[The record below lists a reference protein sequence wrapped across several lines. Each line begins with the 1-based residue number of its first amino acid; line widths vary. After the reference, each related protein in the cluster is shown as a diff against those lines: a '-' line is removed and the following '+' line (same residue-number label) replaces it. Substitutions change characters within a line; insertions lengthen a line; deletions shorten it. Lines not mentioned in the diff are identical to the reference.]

1 MAFKGGRLEGR
12 VSPPPSK
19 SHTHRAFFLASMADG
34 TSRVSNALL
43 SADTRATL
51 AACRAMG
58 AETSEEDGVWTICGG
73 DLHTPGHVDAE
84 NSGTTMRIF
93 AGICSMFDGESTITG
108 DESLRK
114 RPMGPLLA
122 ALESTGAA
130 CTSNGGFPPVTVK
143 GPNRGGKVSIDGGV
157 SSQFITSLLMVSPM
171 LENDSEVTV
180 EGSMV
185 SAPYLD
191 VTVHMMRLFGASAER
206 DGNVFRIKGGTGYRP
221 HDYMVPA
228 DFSSAAFPLVAGA
241 LGGRVTVT
249 GMDMDDP
256 QGDKA
261 IVDILRKAR
270 ADVSVDGT
278 EITVSKSDIRGCEVD
293 MGNVPDLFPIVAVL
307 LSTAEGDSR
316 LYGAPQLKF
325 KESNR
330 IETVV
335 NMINAIGGDAVATDD
350 GCIIHGKPRLR
361 GGAIVHK
368 GDHRIMMSA
377 AVASIVCD
385 GPVTMDDVECC
396 AVSYPGFPEAMA
408 AIGMSEEVLRCTRPG
423 RGSNSHCSGR
433 ATAPASAASS
443 RVSQRDSR
451 WTRT

>member
-1 MAFKGGRLEGR
+1 M
-12 VSPPPSK
+12 
-19 SHTHRAFFLASMADG
+19 
-34 TSRVSNALL
+34 

-51 AACRAMG
+51 SACKAMG
-58 AETSEEDGVWTICGG
+58 AGIADDGDDKVISGG
-73 DLHTPGHVDAE
+73 DLHAPGFVDAE

-108 DESLRK
+108 DDSLRK

-122 ALESTGAA
+122 ALEQTGTV
-130 CTSNGGFPPVTVK
+130 CTSNGGLPPVVIK
-143 GPNRGGKVSIDGGV
+143 GPNRGGRVSIDGGV

-180 EGSMV
+180 EGSMI

-191 VTVHMMRLFGASAER
+191 VTVHMMHLFGADAER
-206 DGNVFRIKGGTGYRP
+206 DGNVFRIRGGTGYRAY
-221 HDYMVPA
+221 DYMVPA

-261 IVDILRKAR
+261 IVDILRR
-270 ADVSVDGT
+270 AGANVEVHGT
-278 EITVSKSDIRGCEVD
+278 EITVSESVMTGCEID
-293 MGNVPDLFPIVAVL
+293 MGDVPDLFPIVAVL
-307 LSTAEGDSR
+307 LSTAKGDSR

-335 NMINAIGGDAVATDD
+335 NMINAIGGDAEATDD
-350 GCIIHGKPRLR
+350 GCIIHGRPRLR

-377 AVASIVCD
+377 AIASIVCD
-385 GPVTMDDVECC
+385 GPVTMDDIECC
-396 AVSYPGFPEAMA
+396 AVSYPGFPDEMA
-408 AIGMSEEVLRCTRPG
+408 AIGMREEVI
-423 RGSNSHCSGR
+423 
-433 ATAPASAASS
+433 
-443 RVSQRDSR
+443 
-451 WTRT
+451 

>member
-1 MAFKGGRLEGR
+1 MAFKGGDLNGKT
-12 VSPPPSK
+12 SPPPSK

-34 TSRVSNALL
+34 TSHVSNALM
-43 SADTRATL
+43 SADTKATL

-58 AETSEEDGVWTICGG
+58 ATATEDEDGWTIVGG
-73 DLHTPGHVDAE
+73 NLHAPGFVDAE

-114 RPMGPLLA
+114 RPMGPLLK
-122 ALESTGAA
+122 ALESTGST
-130 CTSNGGFPPVTVK
+130 CTSKDGLPPVTIR
-143 GPNRGGKVSIDGGV
+143 GPNHGGKVSIDGGV

-180 EGSMV
+180 KGSMV

-191 VTVHMMRLFGASAER
+191 VTAHMMRLFGASVRR
-206 DGNVFRIKGGTGYRP
+206 DGNVFSIAGRTGYTP
-221 HDYMVPA
+221 YDYMVPA

-241 LGGRVTVT
+241 LGGSVTVT
-249 GMDMDDP
+249 GMDLEDP

-261 IVDILRKAR
+261 IVDILRMAG
-270 ADVSVDGT
+270 AEVTCDGN
-278 EITVSKSDIRGCEVD
+278 EITVSKSKIMGCEVD
-293 MGNVPDLFPIVAVL
+293 MGNIPDLFPIVAVL
-307 LSTAEGDSR
+307 LSTAKGDSR

-335 NMINAIGGDAVATDD
+335 NMINAIGGDAEATDD
-350 GCIIHGKPRLR
+350 GCILHGKPRLS

-377 AVASIVCD
+377 AIASIVCD
-385 GPVTMDDVECC
+385 GPVTMDDIECC

-408 AIGMSEEVLRCTRPG
+408 ALGMMEEVI
-423 RGSNSHCSGR
+423 
-433 ATAPASAASS
+433 
-443 RVSQRDSR
+443 
-451 WTRT
+451 

>member
-1 MAFKGGRLEGR
+1 MTSMAFHGGELNGR

-34 TSRVSNALL
+34 TSRVSNALM

-51 AACRAMG
+51 KACIAMG
-58 AETSEEDGVWTICGG
+58 AEVDEDGLAMVINGG
-73 DLHTPGHVDAE
+73 RLQTPGHVDAE

-93 AGICSMFDGESTITG
+93 AGICSMFDGETVIDG

-114 RPMGPLLA
+114 RPMGPLLE
-122 ALESTGAA
+122 ALEVNGAV
-130 CTSNGGFPPVTVK
+130 CSSNNGLPPVTVR
-143 GPNRGGKVSIDGGV
+143 GPNHGGKVSIDGSV

-180 EGSMV
+180 KGSMV

-191 VTVHMMRLFGASAER
+191 VTTHMMRLFGADVSK

-241 LGGRVTVT
+241 LGGEVTVS

-261 IVDILRKAR
+261 IVDILRMAGANVR
-270 ADVSVDGT
+270 VNGT
-278 EITVSKSDIRGCEVD
+278 DITVSKSELNGCEVD
-293 MGNVPDLFPIVAVL
+293 MGEVPDLFPITAVL
-307 LSTAEGDSR
+307 LCTAKGDSR

-335 NMINAIGGDAVATDD
+335 NLINDIGGSAEATDD
-350 GCIIHGKPRLR
+350 GCIIHGKPKLK
-361 GGAIVHK
+361 GGNIVHK

-385 GPVTMDDVECC
+385 GAVSMDDVECC
-396 AVSYPGFPEAMA
+396 AVSFPGFPQEMA
-408 AIGMSEEVLRCTRPG
+408 RLGLVSEVI
-423 RGSNSHCSGR
+423 
-433 ATAPASAASS
+433 
-443 RVSQRDSR
+443 
-451 WTRT
+451 

>member
-1 MAFKGGRLEGR
+1 
-12 VSPPPSK
+12 
-19 SHTHRAFFLASMADG
+19 
-34 TSRVSNALL
+34 
-43 SADTRATL
+43 
-51 AACRAMG
+51 
-58 AETSEEDGVWTICGG
+58 
-73 DLHTPGHVDAE
+73 
-84 NSGTTMRIF
+84 
-93 AGICSMFDGESTITG
+93 
-108 DESLRK
+108 
-114 RPMGPLLA
+114 
-122 ALESTGAA
+122 
-130 CTSNGGFPPVTVK
+130 
-143 GPNRGGKVSIDGGV
+143 
-157 SSQFITSLLMVSPM
+157 
-171 LENDSEVTV
+171 
-180 EGSMV
+180 MV

-261 IVDILRKAR
+261 IVDILRTAG

-335 NMINAIGGDAVATDD
+335 NMINAIGGDAVATND

-361 GGAIVHK
+361 GGAIVHR

-377 AVASIVCD
+377 AIASIVCD

-408 AIGMSEEVLRCTRPG
+408 TIGMSEEVL
-423 RGSNSHCSGR
+423 
-433 ATAPASAASS
+433 
-443 RVSQRDSR
+443 
-451 WTRT
+451 

>member
-43 SADTRATL
+43 SADTKATL

-58 AETSEEDGVWTICGG
+58 AGTSEKDGIWTIEGG

-122 ALESTGAA
+122 TLESTGAV
-130 CTSNGGFPPVTVK
+130 CTSDGGLPPVTVR
-143 GPNRGGKVSIDGGV
+143 GPNRGGRVSIDGGV

-261 IVDILRKAR
+261 IVDILRKAG

-278 EITVSKSDIRGCEVD
+278 EITVSRSNIRGCEVD

-350 GCIIHGKPRLR
+350 GCIIHGRPSLR
-361 GGAIVHK
+361 GGAIVHR

-408 AIGMSEEVLRCTRPG
+408 SIGMAEEVL
-423 RGSNSHCSGR
+423 
-433 ATAPASAASS
+433 
-443 RVSQRDSR
+443 
-451 WTRT
+451 

>member
-1 MAFKGGRLEGR
+1 MTSMAFKGGRLEGR

-43 SADTRATL
+43 SADTKATL

-58 AETSEEDGVWTICGG
+58 AGTSERDGVWTIEGG

-114 RPMGPLLA
+114 RPMGPLLE
-122 ALESTGAA
+122 ALESTGAV
-130 CTSNGGFPPVTVK
+130 CTSNCGLPPVTVR
-143 GPNRGGKVSIDGGV
+143 GPNHGGRVSIDGGV

-221 HDYMVPA
+221 NDYMVPA

-241 LGGRVTVT
+241 LGGKVTVT

-261 IVDILRKAR
+261 IVDILRKAG

-278 EITVSKSDIRGCEVD
+278 EITVSKSEIRGCEVD

-361 GGAIVHK
+361 GGAIVHR
-368 GDHRIMMSA
+368 GDHTTDRSPWTTWSA
-377 AVASIVCD
+377 APS
-385 GPVTMDDVECC
+385 PT
-396 AVSYPGFPEAMA
+396 PG
-408 AIGMSEEVLRCTRPG
+408 SRRPW
-423 RGSNSHCSGR
+423 
-433 ATAPASAASS
+433 PP
-443 RVSQRDSR
+443 
-451 WTRT
+451 

>member
-43 SADTRATL
+43 SADTKATL

-58 AETSEEDGVWTICGG
+58 AGTSEKDGIWTIEGG

-122 ALESTGAA
+122 ALESTGAV
-130 CTSNGGFPPVTVK
+130 CTSDGGLPPVTVR
-143 GPNRGGKVSIDGGV
+143 GPNHGGKVSIDGGV

-206 DGNVFRIKGGTGYRP
+206 DDNVFRIKGGTGYRP

-241 LGGRVTVT
+241 LGGKVTVT

-261 IVDILRKAR
+261 IVDILRKAG

-278 EITVSKSDIRGCEVD
+278 EITVSKSVIRGCEVD

-350 GCIIHGKPRLR
+350 GCIIHGRPRLR
-361 GGAIVHK
+361 GGAIVHR

-408 AIGMSEEVLRCTRPG
+408 AIGMAEEVL
-423 RGSNSHCSGR
+423 
-433 ATAPASAASS
+433 
-443 RVSQRDSR
+443 
-451 WTRT
+451 